1 MKKILILFLFSVT
14 GIFAPA
20 QTKVTLSGKVVGP
33 EEGAALEYI
42 SVILYRLPDSVFVSG
57 TLTNAEGRF
66 VLSNVPSGDYV
77 VRFQGMAQETQWMP
91 ITVGSLSE
99 FLDLGTVT
107 LAEKSIT
114 TEDVVIEGRSPE
126 NSVGLEKQSFDMDQ
140 NISQSGGSLLQA
152 MQNLPGV
159 TIDQG
164 GKVAMRGSD
173 KVTVLIDGKQTALTG
188 FGSQAG
194 LDNIPAS
201 AVERIEIIHNPGA
214 KYDANGMAGIIN
226 IIYKKSE
233 EKGLNGKIGLIGGIG
248 ALTEKADNLPTIRP
262 QYGQTPKINPTL
274 SFNYRRK
281 NLNWFFQGDALVQKS
296 LNKNEYIDRTY
307 DDGSVVRGQFLE
319 NRSQL
324 IYTVKT
330 GVDWSLNDRNSL
342 NISGLFNRE
351 GHIDRGDV
359 PYFNGDLTNRQRLW
373 LFYES
378 EINKSAN
385 AAANWT
391 HKFSQPGHKFDLRY
405 NYTWH
410 QEDEWFY
417 FDNILPSSASADTVH
432 LLYDENVMDLN
443 FDYVKPLKQGRFEAG
458 SKVRWRF
465 IPSQIAFIPGDSSIL
480 DQNADGRSQYDEL
493 ITALYGNYV
502 LDKKHF
508 EWEAGLRM
516 EFVNVAYTI
525 DDTANVYNNDGYQY
539 IQPFPSTR
547 FAWKMN
553 DRNKLQISY
562 NRRVDRPDEVDL
574 RMFPKYDDPEVLKVG
589 NPGLKPQFT
598 HSFEMAYKT
607 TWASGNFYASF
618 YHRASSNLL
627 TRVLTQTPGSTL
639 INAVTQNAGNGRST
653 GIELFLSKNLGERV
667 TLNFTVNGYKNTID
681 AFGGVTY
688 YPVPISYESAA
699 ESNWSGNAKA
709 NAIFHLPSK
718 IDLQLT
724 GIYLA
729 PDVLPQARIASRYAI
744 DFGVKKGIQKGKGEL
759 FLNGSDLLN
768 TMRIKKTITGNG
780 FTVLSNDLYETQVFR
795 VGYSYKF

>member
-1 MKKILILFLFSVT
+1 MKKILLLFVFSLV
-14 GIFAPA
+14 GLFAPA

-42 SVILYRLPDSVFVSG
+42 SVMLYRLPDSVFVSG

-77 VRFQGMAQETQWMP
+77 LRFQGMAQETQLMP

-114 TEDVVIEGRSPE
+114 TEDVVIEGRAPE
-126 NSVGLEKQSFDMDQ
+126 NSVGLEKQSFNMDQ
-140 NISQSGGSLLQA
+140 NMSQSGGSLLQA

-359 PYFNGDLTNRQRLW
+359 PYFNGDLTQPATPVALLRKRNQQIRQR
-373 LFYES
+373 S
-378 EINKSAN
+378 R
-385 AAANWT
+385 
-391 HKFSQPGHKFDLRY
+391 Q
-405 NYTWH
+405 
-410 QEDEWFY
+410 
-417 FDNILPSSASADTVH
+417 
-432 LLYDENVMDLN
+432 
-443 FDYVKPLKQGRFEAG
+443 
-458 SKVRWRF
+458 
-465 IPSQIAFIPGDSSIL
+465 L
-480 DQNADGRSQYDEL
+480 D
-493 ITALYGNYV
+493 
-502 LDKKHF
+502 
-508 EWEAGLRM
+508 
-516 EFVNVAYTI
+516 
-525 DDTANVYNNDGYQY
+525 
-539 IQPFPSTR
+539 P
-547 FAWKMN
+547 
-553 DRNKLQISY
+553 
-562 NRRVDRPDEVDL
+562 
-574 RMFPKYDDPEVLKVG
+574 
-589 NPGLKPQFT
+589 
-598 HSFEMAYKT
+598 
-607 TWASGNFYASF
+607 
-618 YHRASSNLL
+618 
-627 TRVLTQTPGSTL
+627 
-639 INAVTQNAGNGRST
+639 
-653 GIELFLSKNLGERV
+653 
-667 TLNFTVNGYKNTID
+667 
-681 AFGGVTY
+681 
-688 YPVPISYESAA
+688 
-699 ESNWSGNAKA
+699 
-709 NAIFHLPSK
+709 
-718 IDLQLT
+718 
-724 GIYLA
+724 
-729 PDVLPQARIASRYAI
+729 
-744 DFGVKKGIQKGKGEL
+744 
-759 FLNGSDLLN
+759 
-768 TMRIKKTITGNG
+768 
-780 FTVLSNDLYETQVFR
+780 
-795 VGYSYKF
+795 